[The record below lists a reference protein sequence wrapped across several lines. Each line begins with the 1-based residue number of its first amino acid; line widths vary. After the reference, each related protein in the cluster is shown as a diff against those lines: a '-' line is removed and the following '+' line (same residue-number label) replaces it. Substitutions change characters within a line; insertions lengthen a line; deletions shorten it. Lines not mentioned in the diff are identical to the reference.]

1 MKGRTRRPFNVRC
14 AKGAT
19 SRKNETNVD
28 LSCGWN
34 RRSSSPRLPIAHTAA
49 DEFAAL
55 HGNGHRQLTA
65 GLQTRTSAHYRRWNE
80 KAARGQLQRASFLAL
95 ASATVRA

>member
-55 HGNGHRQLTA
+55 HGNGHQGDPATNRWTA
-65 GLQTRTSAHYRRWNE
+65 DPHPGTLSMFCLFVE
-80 KAARGQLQRASFLAL
+80 SG
-95 ASATVRA
+95 